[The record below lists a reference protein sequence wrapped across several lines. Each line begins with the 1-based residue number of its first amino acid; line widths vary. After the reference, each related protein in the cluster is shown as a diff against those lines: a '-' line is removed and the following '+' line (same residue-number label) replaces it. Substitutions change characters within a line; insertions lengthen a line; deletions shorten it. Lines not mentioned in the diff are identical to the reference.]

1 MSAECYTDPTLD
13 ESEERMMKDMDGEPQ
28 TEMQV
33 ELPVVKNVKT
43 VISSLTNMRDHK
55 AAICNEYD
63 ALPPDSPAR
72 KSRERG
78 IHHALRERNAL
89 EDAVRIVEWF
99 RDRVD
104 DACESERLLTD
115 LVAAVR
121 AQRAARTTDERAAAQ
136 AHIEESMGRAG
147 PFIDDLA

>member
-1 MSAECYTDPTLD
+1 VSAECYTDRALD
-13 ESEERMMKDMDGEPQ
+13 ESEERMMDMDGEPQ

-43 VISSLTNMRDHK
+43 VITSLTNMRDHK
-55 AAICNEYD
+55 AARCLEFD
-63 ALPPDSPAR
+63 ALPLGSPAR
-72 KSRERG
+72 ESRARG
-78 IHHALRERNAL
+78 ISHERREHNAL
-89 EDAVRIVEWF
+89 EDAVRVMEWF

-121 AQRAARTTDERAAAQ
+121 EQREARTTEERAAAQ
-136 AHIEESMGRAG
+136 AHLEESMGRAG